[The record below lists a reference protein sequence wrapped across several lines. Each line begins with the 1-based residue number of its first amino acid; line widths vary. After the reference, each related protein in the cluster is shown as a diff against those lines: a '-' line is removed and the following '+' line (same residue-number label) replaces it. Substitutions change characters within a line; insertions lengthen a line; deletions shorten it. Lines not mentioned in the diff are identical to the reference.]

1 MSDFSL
7 LYKRYNSVS
16 NLTNDLNNS
25 VMMLKRKVLT
35 SREEI
40 DKEHPNLKVSEEEL
54 AYAQKSIVAILS
66 ALANFYNQQD
76 TNSELYELMDNQLFK
91 NQILNNP
98 EYKDQIIS
106 TLEKIKSN
114 TELSRK
120 DLAGIDK
127 FVSILDNEAAV
138 LYRKLRIDRR

>member
-1 MSDFSL
+1 
-7 LYKRYNSVS
+7 
-16 NLTNDLNNS
+16 
-25 VMMLKRKVLT
+25 MMLKRKVLT